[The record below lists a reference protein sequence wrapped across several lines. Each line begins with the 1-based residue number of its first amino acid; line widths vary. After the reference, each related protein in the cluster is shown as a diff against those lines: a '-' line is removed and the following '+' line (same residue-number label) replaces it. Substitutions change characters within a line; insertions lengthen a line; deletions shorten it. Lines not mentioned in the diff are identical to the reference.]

1 VTIQPMGLPEE
12 QSGLS
17 QPQGLT
23 ELQGLSQPQSI
34 FNKTQSDP
42 STAAKRTLDATVAR
56 VSPALYAAG
65 SRAALT
71 REEKNLIENWAQVR
85 DKHQQLMKMSNKDA
99 ADSFNKLEPGFQEA
113 LKTYY
118 KIDYSKKNDGQV
130 LIQNEDVRKALGIS
144 DSTGDGNISYGDV
157 AKSPFQFLMGAAT
170 QYGRFLN
177 TPGAML
183 QNSIVNKESFWSRN
197 NGEVAFDG
205 KYLYDNALADE
216 LVNKY
221 GGAESFV
228 AMHVLAGDTPGEIID
243 AWGPNDPAILAAINS
258 MFNDQEAFNVMLG
271 EFSRAQLSPGRIAA
285 RGLGINTPE
294 TATAFGAVSGAIDF
308 AYQIFMDPLTYLTLG
323 ASAVI
328 KGASKAEKLANMVK
342 SGADVD
348 MLLGIPEVANYYGR
362 YTKLIGELGGA
373 MAVKATTEAEKASK
387 ASQVAQITRKIEI
400 DHADIASPDD
410 IKTWLDYGVTDL
422 DSFKR
427 VFLGEGAKEW
437 TRLIRGK
444 TVSTVYA
451 REGVAYSKRSRQST
465 IKAKQNLRDFF
476 LGKEE
481 SIADATNDYQK
492 IRSSLLSDEP
502 LDIEI
507 AINKKQNRLQRF
519 IERQTRLHPG
529 RSVVYH
535 DDANLDRTIDVFN
548 KQAFLALGRRDLAD
562 MATAEFRYL
571 PQSERFAMHR
581 SIFELIMR
589 REGIHG
595 MDGGQE
601 FIDKA
606 LELHFGSK
614 NTWTTAEELAIPSRS
629 GITRQ
634 SLSLAVTGPLH
645 SSQFQNFV
653 TAPDWRGIS
662 EFVASRSLKKDKDD
676 SLIEYIPKLIGGAY
690 NTRATGIGTDLWTT
704 LTLIPQ
710 LGIRTAIEE
719 GFMFLMYAKGGQIRK
734 IRTAKQYQRIWRA
747 AKGEGDKS
755 GAGPVKAG
763 VETLLDKT
771 LGKTLGR
778 SFGASRSISQETRAR
793 VRKDVLENNKDLP
806 AWKQDEMIA
815 ETILDAAIFMHGTKL
830 SSSQTRWFKQL
841 VMENPQVLHSIS
853 QKNVTD
859 SLQGKTAM
867 QEFADL
873 LTDSQLDMAMDN
885 LGLTAQG
892 AIRSFQVSSMKDSH
906 RDIAMFRN
914 FTRIFNDK
922 GFEARNGKDVTRFS
936 FASVFLKHNAG
947 FSPDD
952 WAKATDELMRL
963 TGFVKNA
970 DGKWVIGV
978 GKEDQVKSIME
989 GSRFFDQVKKLPDP
1003 ASKMQEFILAGLSDT
1018 YVTFHGGSEVF
1029 NPKLAGLFQD
1039 VVKGKD
1045 HRKIMGDISFED
1057 YVEATKGFKV
1067 QGHIMTDIKF
1077 DGVATDLRTAIQRY
1091 GQDQAFDLMARQT
1104 DAITRM
1110 PVTHMHYIAFR
1121 EQYAATE
1128 LKMADDLHS
1137 AWLEENILAPES
1149 VIRRNQEFTR
1159 EQAAKFFTN
1168 KAINDAA
1175 AHVLKFSDNP
1185 AMQTVFAY
1193 NMRTV
1198 GRFYRAVEDF
1208 HRRMY
1213 RLVKDHPLDVIYRLR
1228 LMNQGLDAV
1237 GDVHTD
1243 DDGNKYVVL
1252 PMDDVIYSAVDT
1264 TLRTLT
1270 NDQASI
1276 NQPLFN
1282 DITFKLTAGNPSFQD
1297 DAGMP
1302 YLSGPMGSLSVVA
1315 AKSILGLMPF
1325 KETKNVAEDLDNWF
1339 LGTMGD
1345 NPTVGKSLTPKFARN
1360 VWSMLNVDEQSTQ
1373 EISALTQAISY
1384 NAANNVGINPN
1395 DKKYKYP
1402 DGSLN
1407 EALLNQ
1413 DKLNYLKDLRISAHN
1428 IIVTRALLGM
1438 ILPFSVQTKN
1448 TKDIPEY
1455 LLDSGIV
1462 SMQESFY
1469 EVLDQIKEK
1478 YPDANDHYEMALA
1491 TWTGENPG
1499 KVAYLVSKKS
1509 KEIQP
1514 IVNYSNEMQDWTI
1527 SNQKAVDEYGAG
1539 ALLFAPKI
1547 GEFSPGVWQW
1557 ASAAGIAKNVDID
1570 KFYEKVY
1577 MQEYVN
1583 AYYDLDEQ
1591 EAAELKATPLH
1602 YTAERRALTQKYD
1615 QLKKDLKLSVPG
1627 LEYYIQNSDKTEAYN
1642 FVNDAYNYINS
1653 PDADVSEDV
1662 KLNIATAYNLYTN
1675 FILTTDYIDSL
1686 NAANGTELK
1695 RAEKEKTVNAIKE
1708 LIKSDPTRTIEQYYN
1723 YGLKKLINAKTR
1735 DANAGIWRN
1744 E

>member
-1 VTIQPMGLPEE
+1 MGLPEE
-12 QSGLS
+12 QNTLSQLPGLS
-17 QPQGLT
+17 QLPQ
-23 ELQGLSQPQSI
+23 LSQPQSI
-34 FNKTQSDP
+34 FNKTQNDP

-99 ADSFNKLEPGFQEA
+99 GDSFNKLEPGFQEA

-118 KIDYSKKNDGQV
+118 RIDYAKKNDGQV
-130 LIQNEDVRKALGIS
+130 LIQNDDVRKALGIEN
-144 DSTGDGNISYGDV
+144 STGDGNISYGDV
-157 AKSPFQFLMGAAT
+157 ARSPFKFLMGAAT
-170 QYGRFLN
+170 QYGRFIN
-177 TPGAML
+177 TPGSML
-183 QNSIVNKESFWSRN
+183 QNSIVNKESFWSRS

-216 LVNKY
+216 LVDKY

-243 AWGPNDPAILAAINS
+243 AWGPNDPAILAAINT
-258 MFNDQEAFNVMLG
+258 MFNEQEAFNVMLG
-271 EFSRAQLSPGRIAA
+271 EFSRAQLSPGRIAG
-285 RGLGINTPE
+285 RFLNEKLGIDTNSNVAMFNIGT
-294 TATAFGAVSGAIDF
+294 GAIDF
-308 AYQIFMDPLTYLTLG
+308 AYQIFADPLTYLTLG

-328 KGASKAEKLANMVK
+328 KGAGKAEKLANMVK
-342 SGADVD
+342 SGADVNI
-348 MLLGIPEVANYYGR
+348 LLGIPEVASYYGR
-362 YTKLIGELGGA
+362 YTKLIGELGEA
-373 MAVKATTEAEKASK
+373 MAINATTDATKAAK

-410 IKTWLDYGVTDL
+410 IKTWLSYGVTDL
-422 DSFKR
+422 DSFKNLF
-427 VFLGEGAKEW
+427 VGKGAKEW
-437 TRLIRGK
+437 TRLIRGR

-451 REGVAYSKRSRQST
+451 REGVAYSKRSREST
-465 IKAKQNLRDFF
+465 VKVKQNLRNIF

-481 SIADATNDYQK
+481 SVSSATNDYQK
-492 IRSSLLSDEP
+492 IRASLLGDEP
-502 LDIEI
+502 LDVEI
-507 AINKKQNRLQRF
+507 AINKKQNKFQRF
-519 IERQTRLHPG
+519 VERQTRLHPG

-571 PQSERFAMHR
+571 PQAERFAMHR

-589 REGIHG
+589 KEGIHG
-595 MDGGQE
+595 LDGGQA
-601 FIDKA
+601 FIDNA
-606 LELHFGSK
+606 LELHFGNK

-629 GITRQ
+629 GITNRPM
-634 SLSLAVTGPLH
+634 SLAVTGPLH

-653 TAPDWRGIS
+653 TAPDWRAIS
-662 EFVASRSLKKDKDD
+662 EFVAEKSLKRNKDE

-690 NTRATGIGTDLWTT
+690 NHRATGIGTDLWTT

-719 GFMFLMYAKGGQIRK
+719 GFMFLMYAKGGQLRNF
-734 IRTAKQYQRIWRA
+734 RTSKQYQRIWRA
-747 AKGEGDKS
+747 ALGEDNKS
-755 GAGPVKAG
+755 AAGPVKAG
-763 VETLLDKT
+763 IETLLDRT
-771 LGKTLGR
+771 LGKTLGK
-778 SFGASRSISQETRAR
+778 SFGISRSISQEARAKL
-793 VRKDVLENNKDLP
+793 RKDVLENNKDLP
-806 AWKQDEMIA
+806 MWKQDEIIA
-815 ETILDAAIFMHGTKL
+815 ETILDSAIFMHGTKL
-830 SSSQTRWFKQL
+830 APEQIRWFKEL

-885 LGLTAQG
+885 LGLVAQG
-892 AIRSFQVSSMKDSH
+892 AIRSFQVSSMKNSH

-922 GFEARNGKDVTRFS
+922 GFEARNGKDVSRFS

-947 FSPDD
+947 YDATD
-952 WAKATDELMRL
+952 WANASDELMRL
-963 TGFVKNA
+963 SGFVKNS
-970 DGKWVIGV
+970 DNQWVVGV
-978 GKEDQVKSIME
+978 GKEDQVKSILE
-989 GSRFFDQVKKLPDP
+989 GSRFFDQWKDLANP
-1003 ASKMQEFILAGLSDT
+1003 ADKMQEFILAGLSDT

-1029 NPKLAGLFQD
+1029 NPKLAKLFDD
-1039 VVKGKD
+1039 VTKGKD

-1057 YVEATKGFKV
+1057 YVEATDGFKV

-1077 DGVATDLRTAIQRY
+1077 DGVATDLRTAIQKY

-1121 EQYAATE
+1121 KQYEETE
-1128 LKMADDLHS
+1128 FKMAEDLHN
-1137 AWLEENILAPES
+1137 AWLAENVLAPES
-1149 VIRRNQEFTR
+1149 LIKRNKEIAQ
-1159 EQAAKFFTN
+1159 EQASKFFTN

-1213 RLVKDHPLDVIYRLR
+1213 RLVKDHPMDVIYRLR
-1228 LMNQGLDAV
+1228 LTNQGLDAA

-1270 NDQASI
+1270 NDKASI

-1282 DITFKLTAGNPSFQD
+1282 DITFNLTAGNPAFQD

-1302 YLSGPMGSLSVVA
+1302 YLSGPMGSLSIVA
-1315 AKSILGLMPF
+1315 AKSLLGILPF
-1325 KETKNVAEDLDNWF
+1325 DQTKNAAEDLDNIF

-1345 NPTVGKSLTPKFARN
+1345 NPTVAKALTPKFVRN
-1360 VWSMLNVDEQSTQ
+1360 IWSMLNVDEQSTQ

-1384 NAANNVGINPN
+1384 NEANNIKINP
-1395 DKKYKYP
+1395 DDPKYLYA
-1402 DGSLN
+1402 DGTINETLLN
-1407 EALLNQ
+1407 E
-1413 DKLNYLKDLRISAHN
+1413 DKVKYLKDLRVSAHN
-1428 IIVTRALLGM
+1428 IIATRALLGM

-1448 TKDIPEY
+1448 TKDLPDY
-1455 LLDSGIV
+1455 LLDSGIT
-1462 SMQESFY
+1462 SMQQSFY
-1469 EVLDQIKEK
+1469 EVLDQVKNK
-1478 YPDANDHYEMALA
+1478 YPDAIDHYEMALA
-1491 TWTGENPG
+1491 TWMGENPG
-1499 KVAYLVSKKS
+1499 KIAYVVSKKS

-1527 SNQKAVDEYGAG
+1527 ANQDSVDQYGAG

-1557 ASAAGIAKNVDID
+1557 ASAAGIAKNTDID
-1570 KFYEKVY
+1570 AYYQKVW

-1583 AYYDLDEQ
+1583 AYYDLGDQ
-1591 EAAELKATPLH
+1591 EALELKGIPLH
-1602 YTAERRALTQKYD
+1602 YTAERRALLAQYD
-1615 QLKKDLKLSVPG
+1615 EKKKNLKLTVPG
-1627 LEYYIQNSDKTEAYN
+1627 LSEYIENSDKSEAYN
-1642 FVNDAYNYINS
+1642 FVNNAYNYATS
-1653 PDADVSEDV
+1653 PNADAPESV
-1662 KLNIATAYNLYTN
+1662 KQDIATAYNLYSD
-1675 FILTTDYIDSL
+1675 FIYTANYIDSL

-1695 RAEKEKTVNAIKE
+1695 RAEKEKTIKAIQE
-1708 LIKSDPTRTIEQYYN
+1708 LIKSDPTRTVEQYYN

-1735 DANAGIWRN
+1735 DASAGIWRN

>member
-1 VTIQPMGLPEE
+1 MTIQPMGIPEPENSVTQFNPLP
-12 QSGLS
+12 QM
-17 QPQGLT
+17 
-23 ELQGLSQPQSI
+23 QSI
-34 FNKTQSDP
+34 FDKTQSDP
-42 STAAKRTLDATVAR
+42 STAAKRTLNATVAR

-85 DKHQQLMKMSNKDA
+85 DKHQQLMKMSNKEA
-99 ADSFNKLEPGFQEA
+99 GESFNKLEPGFQEA

-118 KIDYSKKNDGQV
+118 KIDYAQKNDGEV
-130 LIQNEDVRKALGIS
+130 LIKNEDVRKALGIQ

-157 AKSPFQFLMGAAT
+157 LKSPFKFLMGAAT
-170 QYGRFLN
+170 QYGKFFN

-243 AWGPNDPAILAAINS
+243 AWGPNDPAILAAVNS

-285 RGLGINTPE
+285 RGIGINGNE
-294 TATAFGAVSGAIDF
+294 NSKGFSIVSGAIDF
-308 AYQIFMDPLTYLTLG
+308 AYQIFADPLTYLTLG

-348 MLLGIPEVANYYGR
+348 MLLGIPEVASYYGR

-373 MAVKATTEAEKASK
+373 MAVRATTESQKAAK
-387 ASQVAQITRKIEI
+387 ASQVAQITRKIEL

-410 IKTWLDYGVTDL
+410 IKTWLKYGVTDL
-422 DSFKR
+422 DSFR
-427 VFLGEGAKEW
+427 NVFLTDGAEEW
-437 TRLIRGK
+437 TRLIRGR

-451 REGVAYSKRSRQST
+451 REGVAYSKRSREST
-465 IKAKQNLRDFF
+465 IKAKQNLRNFF

-481 SIADATNDYQK
+481 SITDATSEYQK
-492 IRSSLLSDEP
+492 IRSSLLNDEP
-502 LDIEI
+502 IDVEI
-507 AINKKQNRLQRF
+507 AINKKQNKFQRF
-519 IERQTRLHPG
+519 VERQTRLHPG

-535 DDANLDRTIDVFN
+535 DDANIDRTIDVFN
-548 KQAFLALGRRDLAD
+548 KQAFLAFGRRDLAD

-589 REGIHG
+589 KEGIHG
-595 MDGGQE
+595 MDGGQD
-601 FIDKA
+601 FIDNA

-614 NTWTTAEELAIPSRS
+614 STWTTAEELAIPSRS
-629 GITRQ
+629 GISRGAV
-634 SLSLAVTGPLH
+634 SLAVTGPLH

-653 TAPDWRGIS
+653 TAPDWRAIS
-662 EFVASRSLKKDKDD
+662 EFVADKSLKRSEDENLVQYA
-676 SLIEYIPKLIGGAY
+676 SKLIGGAY
-690 NTRATGIGTDLWTT
+690 NHRATGIGTDLWTT

-719 GFMFLMYAKGGQIRK
+719 GFMFLMYAKGGMLRNY
-734 IRTAKQYQRIWRA
+734 RTSKQYQRIWRA
-747 AKGEGDKS
+747 ALGEDNKS
-755 GAGPVKAG
+755 AAGPIKTG
-763 VETLLDKT
+763 FETLLDKT
-771 LGKTLGR
+771 LTKTLGR
-778 SFGASRSISQETRAR
+778 GFGVSRSISQETRAR
-793 VRKDVLENNKDLP
+793 LRKDVLEKNKDMP
-806 AWKQDEMIA
+806 RWQQDELIS
-815 ETILDAAIFMHGTKL
+815 ESILDTAIFMHGTKL
-830 SSSQTRWFKQL
+830 APEQTRWFKEL

-867 QEFADL
+867 QEFGDL
-873 LTDSQLDMAMDN
+873 LTDSQLDMAMDD
-885 LGLTAQG
+885 LGLVAQG

-914 FTRIFNDK
+914 FTRILNDK

-936 FASVFLKHNAG
+936 FASVLLKHNAG
-947 FSPDD
+947 FDAED
-952 WAKATDELMRL
+952 WAKASDELMGL
-963 TGFVKNA
+963 MGFVKVA
-970 DGKWVIGV
+970 DNKWVVKV
-978 GKEDQVKSIME
+978 GKDDQVKSIIE
-989 GSRFFDQVKKLPDP
+989 GSRFFDQFKHLDDP
-1003 ASKMQEFILAGLSDT
+1003 AQKMQEFILAGLSDT
-1018 YVTFHGGSEVF
+1018 YVTLHGSSEVF
-1029 NPKLAGLFQD
+1029 NPKIAKLFED
-1039 VVKGKD
+1039 VVKGKKD

-1067 QGHIMTDIKF
+1067 KGHIMTDIKF
-1077 DGVATDLRTAIQRY
+1077 DGVGTDLRTAIQKY
-1091 GQDQAFDLMARQT
+1091 GQDQAFDMMARQT

-1121 EQYAATE
+1121 KQYADTE
-1128 LKMADDLHS
+1128 AKMANDLHNN
-1137 AWLEENILAPES
+1137 WLEENILAPKS
-1149 VIRRNQEFTR
+1149 VIERNKELAQ
-1159 EQAAKFFTN
+1159 EQASKFFTN

-1228 LMNQGLDAV
+1228 LMNQGFDAV
-1237 GDVHTD
+1237 GDIHTD

-1252 PMDDVIYSAVDT
+1252 PMDDVIYSAVDST
-1264 TLRTLT
+1264 IRTLT

-1315 AKSILGLMPF
+1315 AKSMLGLLPF
-1325 KETKNVAEDLDNWF
+1325 AQTKNASEDLDNWF

-1360 VWSMLNVDEQSTQ
+1360 VWSMLNVDERSTQ

-1384 NAANNVGINPN
+1384 NEANNIKINP
-1395 DKKYKYP
+1395 DDPKYLNA
-1402 DGSLN
+1402 DGTLN
-1407 EALLNQ
+1407 ETLLNE
-1413 DKLNYLKDLRISAHN
+1413 DKVNYLRDLRISAHN

-1448 TKDIPEY
+1448 TKDLPKY
-1455 LLDSGIV
+1455 LLDSGIT
-1462 SMQESFY
+1462 SMQQSFY
-1469 EVLDQIKEK
+1469 EVLDQVKDK

-1491 TWTGENPG
+1491 TWMGENPG
-1499 KVAYLVSKKS
+1499 KIAYVVSKKS

-1527 SNQKAVDEYGAG
+1527 ANQSSVDEYGAG

-1570 KFYEKVY
+1570 SYYQKVW

-1583 AYYDLDEQ
+1583 AYYDLADE
-1591 EAAELKATPLH
+1591 EALELKSVPLH
-1602 YTAERRALTQKYD
+1602 HTSERRALLASYD
-1615 QLKKDLKLSVPG
+1615 EKKKQLKLSVPG
-1627 LEYYIQNSDKTEAYN
+1627 LDKYIENTDNFEAYD
-1642 FVNDAYNYINS
+1642 FVNNAYNYAIS
-1653 PDADVSEDV
+1653 PNADVSKNLKES
-1662 KLNIATAYNLYTN
+1662 IISAYNLYIDFMNTTN
-1675 FILTTDYIDSL
+1675 YIDSL
-1686 NAANGTELK
+1686 NAANGTEIK
-1695 RAEKEKTVNAIKE
+1695 RAEKEKTINAIKE
-1708 LIKSDPTRTIEQYYN
+1708 LIKSDSTRTVEQYYN

>member
-1 VTIQPMGLPEE
+1 MGLPEE
-12 QSGLS
+12 QSGLT

-23 ELQGLSQPQSI
+23 QLQGLSQPQTI

-42 STAAKRTLDATVAR
+42 STAAKRKLDATVAR

-99 ADSFNKLEPGFQEA
+99 GESFNKLEPGFQEA

-118 KIDYSKKNDGQV
+118 RIDYAKKNDGQV
-130 LIQNEDVRKALGIS
+130 LIQNDDVRKALGIEN
-144 DSTGDGNISYGDV
+144 STGDGNISYGDV

-170 QYGRFLN
+170 QYGKFLN

-183 QNSIVNKESFWSRN
+183 QNSVVNKESFWSRN
-197 NGEVAFDG
+197 NGEIAFDG

-243 AWGPNDPAILAAINS
+243 AWGPNDPAILAAING
-258 MFNDQEAFNVMLG
+258 MFNEPEAFDVMLG

-285 RGLGINTPE
+285 RGLGMNTPE
-294 TATAFGAVSGAIDF
+294 NARAFGAVSGTIDF

-328 KGASKAEKLANMVK
+328 KGAGKAEKLANMVK

-373 MAVKATTEAEKASK
+373 MAVKATTEVEKATK
-387 ASQVAQITRKIEI
+387 ASQVAQITRKIEM

-410 IKTWLDYGVTDL
+410 IKTWLKYGVTDL
-422 DSFKR
+422 DSFR
-427 VFLGEGAKEW
+427 NLFLGDGAQEW

-451 REGVAYSKRSRQST
+451 REGVAYSKRSREST
-465 IKAKQNLRDFF
+465 VKAKQNLRNFF

-481 SIADATNDYQK
+481 SVATATSDYQK
-492 IRSSLLSDEP
+492 IRASLLTDEP
-502 LDIEI
+502 LDVEI
-507 AINKKQNRLQRF
+507 AINKKQNKFQRF

-529 RSVVYH
+529 RAVVYH

-548 KQAFLALGRRDLAD
+548 KQAFLAFGRRDLAD

-595 MDGGQE
+595 LDGGQE
-601 FIDKA
+601 YIDKA

-614 NTWTTAEELAIPSRS
+614 STWTTAEELAIPSRS
-629 GITRQ
+629 GITNRPM
-634 SLSLAVTGPLH
+634 SIAVTGPLH

-653 TAPDWRGIS
+653 TAPDWRNMS
-662 EFVASRSLKKDKDD
+662 EFVASKSLKKDKDQ
-676 SLIEYIPKLIGGAY
+676 SMAEYIPQLIGGAY
-690 NTRATGIGTDLWTT
+690 NHRATGIYTDLWTT

-719 GFMFLMYAKGGQIRK
+719 GFMFLMYAKGGQLRNY
-734 IRTAKQYQRIWRA
+734 RTSKQYQRIWRA
-747 AKGEGDKS
+747 ALGEDNKS

-763 VETLLDKT
+763 IETLLDKT
-771 LGKTLGR
+771 LGKTLGK
-778 SFGASRSISQETRAR
+778 SFGVSRSISQETRAR
-793 VRKDVLENNKDLP
+793 LRKDVLENNKDLP
-806 AWKQDEMIA
+806 MWQQDELIGEA
-815 ETILDAAIFMHGTKL
+815 ILDSAIFMHGTKL
-830 SSSQTRWFKQL
+830 DPAQTRWFKEL

-867 QEFADL
+867 QEFNDL

-885 LGLTAQG
+885 LGLVAQG

-947 FSPDD
+947 FDASD
-952 WAKATDELMRL
+952 WANASDELMRL
-963 TGFVKNA
+963 SGFVKNA
-970 DGKWVIGV
+970 DNKWVVKV
-978 GKEDQVKSIME
+978 GAEDQVKKIVE
-989 GSRFFDQVKKLPDP
+989 GSRFFDQWKDLANP
-1003 ASKMQEFILAGLSDT
+1003 ADKMQEFILAGLSDT
-1018 YVTFHGGSEVF
+1018 YVTFHGSAEAF
-1029 NPKLAGLFQD
+1029 NPKLAELFSD
-1039 VVKGKD
+1039 VMKKRTD
-1045 HRKIMGDISFED
+1045 HRKIMGEISFED

-1121 EQYAATE
+1121 KQYEETE
-1128 LKMADDLHS
+1128 FKMAEDLHNR
-1137 AWLEENILAPES
+1137 WLEENILAPES
-1149 VIRRNQEFTR
+1149 VIKRNKEIAE
-1159 EQAAKFFTN
+1159 EQASKFFTN

-1237 GDVHTD
+1237 GDVHRD
-1243 DDGNKYVVL
+1243 QDGTPYVVL

-1270 NDQASI
+1270 NDQVSI

-1282 DITFKLTAGNPSFQD
+1282 DITFDVTAGNPAFQD
-1297 DAGMP
+1297 EAGMP
-1302 YLSGPMGSLSVVA
+1302 YLSGPMGSLSVIA
-1315 AKSILGLMPF
+1315 AKSLLGILPF
-1325 KETKNVAEDLDNWF
+1325 DETKNAAEDLDNLF

-1345 NPTVGKSLTPKFARN
+1345 NPTVSKALTPKFARN

-1373 EISALTQAISY
+1373 EISALSQAISY
-1384 NAANNVGINPN
+1384 NEANNIKINP
-1395 DKKYKYP
+1395 DDPKYLNA
-1402 DGSLN
+1402 DNTINETLLN
-1407 EALLNQ
+1407 E
-1413 DKLNYLKDLRISAHN
+1413 DKVKYLKDLRISAHN

-1448 TKDIPEY
+1448 TKDLPDY
-1455 LLDSGIV
+1455 LLDSGIT
-1462 SMQESFY
+1462 SMQQSFY
-1469 EVLDQIKEK
+1469 EVLDQVKNK
-1478 YPDANDHYEMALA
+1478 YPDANDHYEMTLA
-1491 TWTGENPG
+1491 TWMGENPG
-1499 KVAYLVSKKS
+1499 KIAYVVSKKS

-1514 IVNYSNEMQDWTI
+1514 IVNFSNEMQNWTI
-1527 SNQKAVDEYGAG
+1527 ANRDAVDEYGAG

-1557 ASAAGIAKNVDID
+1557 ATAANIAKNTDVDAY
-1570 KFYEKVY
+1570 YEKVW

-1583 AYYDLDEQ
+1583 RYYDLGEQ
-1591 EAAELKATPLH
+1591 EALELKSIPLH
-1602 YTAERRALTQKYD
+1602 FTAERRSLLTQYD
-1615 QLKKDLKLSVPG
+1615 KKKKELKLAVPG
-1627 LEYYIQNSDKTEAYN
+1627 LSEYIENSDKSEAYN
-1642 FVNDAYNYINS
+1642 FVNNAYNYATS
-1653 PDADVSEDV
+1653 PNADISEDV
-1662 KLNIATAYNLYTN
+1662 KQDIVTAYNLYSD
-1675 FILTTDYIDSL
+1675 FIYTANYIDSL
-1686 NAANGTELK
+1686 NAANGTDLK
-1695 RAEKEKTVNAIKE
+1695 RAEKEKTINAIQE
-1708 LIKSDPTRTIEQYYN
+1708 LIDSDSTRTVEQYYN

-1735 DANAGIWRN
+1735 DASAGIWRN

>member
-1 VTIQPMGLPEE
+1 MGLPEE
-12 QSGLS
+12 QSGLTQVGDLTQVS
-17 QPQGLT
+17 GLT
-23 ELQGLSQPQSI
+23 QTQSI

-42 STAAKRTLDATVAR
+42 STAAKRTLDASVAR

-65 SRAALT
+65 SRASLT
-71 REEKNLIENWAQVR
+71 REEKNLIENWSQVR
-85 DKHQQLMKMSNKDA
+85 EKHQQLMKMSNKDA
-99 ADSFNKLEPGFQEA
+99 ADSFTKLEPGFQEA
-113 LKTYY
+113 LKQYY
-118 KIDYSKKNDGQV
+118 KIDYAKKNDGQV
-130 LIQNEDVRKALGIS
+130 LIQNDDVRKALGIEN
-144 DSTGDGNISYGDV
+144 STGDGNISYGDV

-170 QYGRFLN
+170 QYGKFIN
-177 TPGAML
+177 TPGSML
-183 QNSIVNKESFWSRN
+183 QNSVVNKESFWSRS

-205 KYLYDNALADE
+205 KYLYDNDLADE

-243 AWGPNDPAILAAINS
+243 AWGPNDPAILAAVNT
-258 MFNDQEAFNVMLG
+258 MFNEQEAFNVMLG
-271 EFSRAQLSPGRIAA
+271 EFSRAQLSPGRIAG
-285 RGLGINTPE
+285 RFLNEKLGIDTNNNTAWFSVG
-294 TATAFGAVSGAIDF
+294 TGAIDF
-308 AYQIFMDPLTYLTLG
+308 AYQIFADPLTYLTLG

-342 SGADVD
+342 SGADVN
-348 MLLGIPEVANYYGR
+348 MLLGIPEVASYYGR

-373 MAVKATTEAEKASK
+373 MAINATTSAAKAAK
-387 ASQVAQITRKIEI
+387 ASQVAQITRKIEM

-422 DSFKR
+422 DSFKNL
-427 VFLGEGAKEW
+427 FAGEGAKEW

-451 REGVAYSKRSRQST
+451 REGVAYSKRSREST
-465 IKAKQNLRDFF
+465 IKVKKNLRNIF

-481 SIADATNDYQK
+481 DIATGTSDYEK
-492 IRSSLLSDEP
+492 VRAGLLGDEP

-507 AINKKQNRLQRF
+507 AINKKQNTFQRF

-571 PQSERFAMHR
+571 PQAERFAMHR
-581 SIFELIMR
+581 SIFEMIMR

-595 MDGGQE
+595 LDGGQA
-601 FIDKA
+601 FIDNA

-629 GITRQ
+629 GITNRPM
-634 SLSLAVTGPLH
+634 SIAVTGPLH

-662 EFVASRSLKKDKDD
+662 EFVASKSLKKNKDE
-676 SLIEYIPKLIGGAY
+676 SLVDYIPKLIGGAY
-690 NTRATGIGTDLWTT
+690 NSRATGIGTDLWTT

-719 GFMFLMYAKGGQIRK
+719 GFMFFMYAKAGMIRNY
-734 IRTAKQYQRIWRA
+734 RTSKQYQRIWRA
-747 AKGEGDKS
+747 AKGEDDKS
-755 GAGPVKAG
+755 GAGPIKAG

-778 SFGASRSISQETRAR
+778 SFGVSRSISQETRAR
-793 VRKDVLENNKDLP
+793 LRKDVLENNKDLP
-806 AWKQDEMIA
+806 KWKQDELIG

-830 SSSQTRWFKQL
+830 APAQTRWFKEL

-859 SLQGKTAM
+859 SLQGKTAI
-867 QEFADL
+867 QEFGDL
-873 LTDSQLDMAMDN
+873 LSDSQLDMAMDE
-885 LGLTAQG
+885 LGLIAQG
-892 AIRSFQVSSMKDSH
+892 AIKSFQVSSMKDSH

-936 FASVFLKHNAG
+936 FASVLLKHNAG
-947 FSPDD
+947 FSSTD
-952 WAKATDELMRL
+952 WANASDELMRL
-963 TGFVKNA
+963 MGFVKNSDNA
-970 DGKWVIGV
+970 WVVGL
-978 GKEDQVKSIME
+978 GKEDQVKKILE
-989 GSRFFDQVKKLPDP
+989 GSRFFDQWKDLANP
-1003 ASKMQEFILAGLSDT
+1003 ADKMQEFIIAGLSDT
-1018 YVTFHGGSEVF
+1018 YVTLHGSSEVF
-1029 NPKLAGLFQD
+1029 NPKIAELFQD
-1039 VVKGKD
+1039 VAKGKD

-1077 DGVATDLRTAIQRY
+1077 DGVATDLRTAIQKY

-1104 DAITRM
+1104 DAITRL

-1121 EQYAATE
+1121 KQYEETE
-1128 LKMADDLHS
+1128 FKMAEDLHS
-1137 AWLEENILAPES
+1137 AWLAENKLASES
-1149 VIRRNQEFTR
+1149 AIKRNKEIAE
-1159 EQAAKFFTN
+1159 EQASKFFTN

-1175 AHVLKFSDNP
+1175 GHVLKFSDNP

-1264 TLRTLT
+1264 TIRTLT
-1270 NDQASI
+1270 NETASI

-1315 AKSILGLMPF
+1315 AKSMLGILPF
-1325 KETKNVAEDLDNWF
+1325 DETKNISEDLDNWF
-1339 LGTMGD
+1339 MGSMGD
-1345 NPTVGKSLTPKFARN
+1345 NATISKSLTPKFARN
-1360 VWSMLNVDEQSTQ
+1360 IWSMLNVDEQSTQ

-1384 NAANNVGINPN
+1384 NEANNIKINP
-1395 DKKYKYP
+1395 DDPKYKYA
-1402 DGSLN
+1402 DGTLN
-1407 EALLNQ
+1407 EALLNE
-1413 DKLNYLKDLRISAHN
+1413 DKVKYLRDLRIGAHN

-1448 TKDIPEY
+1448 TKDVPPY
-1455 LLDSGIV
+1455 LLDSGIT
-1462 SMQESFY
+1462 SMQQSFY
-1469 EVLDQIKEK
+1469 EVLDQVKDK

-1491 TWTGENPG
+1491 TWMGENPG
-1499 KVAYLVSKKS
+1499 KAAYLVSKKS

-1527 SNQKAVDEYGAG
+1527 ANQDAVDQYGAG

-1570 KFYEKVY
+1570 SYYQKVW

-1583 AYYDLDEQ
+1583 NYYDLGDQ
-1591 EAAELKATPLH
+1591 EALELKAIPLH
-1602 YTAERRALTQKYD
+1602 YTAERRALLAKYD
-1615 QLKKDLKLSVPG
+1615 KKKAELKQGVPG
-1627 LEYYIQNSDKTEAYN
+1627 LEFYIQNTDNNEAYD
-1642 FVNDAYNYINS
+1642 FVNNAYNYVTS
-1653 PDADVSEDV
+1653 PGADAPEDI
-1662 KLNIATAYNLYTN
+1662 KQDIAAAYNLYTD
-1675 FILTTDYIDSL
+1675 FIYRTNYIDSL

-1708 LIKSDPTRTIEQYYN
+1708 LIKSDSTRTIEQYYN
-1723 YGLKKLINAKTR
+1723 YGLKKLINATTR
-1735 DANAGIWRN
+1735 DAKAGIWRN